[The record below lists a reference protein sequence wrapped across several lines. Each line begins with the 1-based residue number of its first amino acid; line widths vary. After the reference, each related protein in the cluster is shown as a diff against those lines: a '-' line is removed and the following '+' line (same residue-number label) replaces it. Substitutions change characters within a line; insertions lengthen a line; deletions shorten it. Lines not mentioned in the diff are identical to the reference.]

1 MRFVNVW
8 ESAIERGSIMV
19 LRNVSRLTR
28 HLASGVA
35 AAVFAIAGTASAQIT
50 TQTVATGLANPLF
63 VTQAPG
69 DQSTRLFIVEQRNSG
84 GVASSGAIRIWKNGA
99 LLATPFLTRTSVAT
113 GDEQGL
119 LGLAFHPQYAT
130 NGKFYINYTS
140 SVGGTTLIDEYTVS
154 ANPDVANAGSRR
166 TILSYTQP
174 FSNHNGGWMG
184 FDPQGYLRI
193 ASGDGGDANDPG
205 NRAQTIDNGGVTQYL
220 GKILRID
227 VNRDDFPS
235 DSNRNYGIPPG
246 NFASGAGTPGAE
258 IWAYGVR
265 NPWRCSFDRQTGDFW
280 IADVGQGSREEV
292 NVELAGTPGGRFYG
306 WKCREGT
313 LNANGTS
320 AACQGTLPPSV
331 DPLLEYKHSGAVL
344 PPLNANGCSITG
356 GYVYRGCTIP
366 SLQGRYLLGD
376 YCGGWIKAWDRTT
389 NTSINVV
396 TVAAL
401 NLTSFGQDND
411 GEIYICLRG
420 SGSNGSILKIVPTGS
435 IADCNNNGHPDCADI
450 TLGRSAD
457 VNGDGIPDECQCFAD
472 FNADTVVDFFDYLD
486 FVAAF
491 SVSGPGADF
500 NGDTTI
506 DFFDYLDFVA
516 AFSNGCP

>member
-1 MRFVNVW
+1 MKNEKSSR
-8 ESAIERGSIMV
+8 RGCH
-19 LRNVSRLTR
+19 LTVGM
-28 HLASGVA
+28 AV
-35 AAVFAIAGTASAQIT
+35 AVFALARSASAQIT
-50 TQTVATGLANPLF
+50 TQPVASGLAFPLF
-63 VTQAPG
+63 VAQAPG
-69 DQSTRLFIVEQRNSG
+69 DQSTRLFIIEQKNSG
-84 GVASSGAIRIWKNGA
+84 GTGSTGAIRIWKNGA
-99 LLATPFLTRTSVAT
+99 LLATPFLTRTSLAS

-130 NGKFYINYTS
+130 NGKFYINCTTTL
-140 SVGGTTLIDEYTVS
+140 GGTTQIEEYTVS
-154 ANPDVANAGSRR
+154 ANPDVANTTRR
-166 TILSYTQP
+166 IILTYAQP

-205 NRAQTIDNGGVTQYL
+205 NRAQVIDNGGVTQYL
-220 GKILRID
+220 GKILRLD
-227 VNRDDFPS
+227 VNRDDYPS

-246 NFASGAGTPGAE
+246 NMATTAGTPGAE
-258 IWAYGVR
+258 LWAYGLR

-292 NVELAGTPGGRFYG
+292 NVELAGVTGGRFYG

-313 LNANGTS
+313 LNVNTGN
-320 AACQGTLPPSV
+320 AACQGTLPPSI

-376 YCGGWIKAWDRTT
+376 YCNGWIKAWDRTT
-389 NTSINVV
+389 NTSVNVV
-396 TVAAL
+396 NVATL
-401 NLTSFGQDND
+401 NLTSFGEDND

-420 SGSNGSILKIVPTGS
+420 TGANGSIVKLVPTGS
-435 IADCNNNGHPDCADI
+435 IADCNNNGHADCSDI
-450 TLGRSAD
+450 ALGRSAD
-457 VNGDGIPDECQCFAD
+457 ANSDGIPDECQCFAD
-472 FNADTVVDFFDYLD
+472 FNGDTTVDFFDYLD

-491 SVSGPGADF
+491 SSNDPGADF
-500 NGDTTI
+500 NGDTSI